1 MLKDT
6 IKKSVKKLAEYAEE
20 NTVGKSYPIFAY
32 EVKVPE
38 ILNKG
43 QEEK

>member
-6 IKKSVKKLAEYAEE
+6 IKKGVKKLAEYAEE
-20 NTVGKSYPIFAY
+20 NTVGKSYPLCAY

-38 ILNKG
+38 VLKKS